1 MRLVDSVTI
10 FLTFFFPLSF
20 TFNDESFNSREKP
33 TKKIRSINIYVNKT
47 QAIHTAKNDT
57 NKIKR

>member
-20 TFNDESFNSREKP
+20 TLTDESFNSREKP
-33 TKKIRSINIYVNKT
+33 TKKIRSVNMYVNKA
-47 QAIHTAKNDT
+47 QPIHAVKNDT